1 MTMDYKSI
9 DPQLHLMVITIWH
22 FTAPFI

>member
-1 MTMDYKSI
+1 MEYKST
-9 DPQLHLMVITIWH
+9 DPQLHLMIIAIWH